1 MPLPLACCPG
11 REHLPSPSP
20 PPSPAPPRGSLA
32 RFLRST
38 RLPGLRYLSWRPP
51 SRARRLL
58 WALAVL
64 ACLGLLCTWCSDRV
78 RYLQGHPVHTRAH
91 LAYALRRRFPA
102 VTLCNNNPVRFPR
115 LTRPDL
121 YSVGQWLG
129 LARPDRSLVPALLEA
144 LPEPRRRW
152 LGRLANY
159 SRFLPPRPSERTME
173 SFFHRLGHQ
182 IEDMLL
188 ACRFRRQPCG
198 PEHFAPVY
206 TRYGKCYTFNGDR
219 RNPRV
224 ARQGG
229 MGNGLEI
236 MLDIQQEEYLPI
248 WRETNETSFEAGIR
262 VQIHSQDEPP
272 YIHQLGFGV
281 SPGFQTF
288 VSCQEQRLTYLPQPW
303 GSCRASVPGEQTLPG
318 YETYSIAACRLQC
331 EKEAVV
337 HSCHCRMVHM
347 PGNESICSPNVYIE
361 CADHTLDMVVE
372 DTRELCSCPTPCN
385 LTRYGKEI
393 SMVRIPN
400 KGSARYLARKYNRNE
415 TYIRENFL
423 VLDIFFEA
431 LNYEAI
437 EQKKAY
443 DLAGLLGD
451 IGGQMGLF
459 IGASILTVLEILDY
473 MYEALSGAP
482 GAAPGSAL

>member
-198 PEHFAPVY
+198 PEHFAPV
-206 TRYGKCYTFNGDR
+206 
-219 RNPRV
+219 
-224 ARQGG
+224 
-229 MGNGLEI
+229 
-236 MLDIQQEEYLPI
+236 
-248 WRETNETSFEAGIR
+248 
-262 VQIHSQDEPP
+262 
-272 YIHQLGFGV
+272 
-281 SPGFQTF
+281 
-288 VSCQEQRLTYLPQPW
+288 
-303 GSCRASVPGEQTLPG
+303 SCRAPSGTGAGAGSAPARGARGLVPFSAAHGPGETPRVLGGSGVLVPGLGAVGISPG
-318 YETYSIAACRLQC
+318 L
-331 EKEAVV
+331 
-337 HSCHCRMVHM
+337 
-347 PGNESICSPNVYIE
+347 
-361 CADHTLDMVVE
+361 
-372 DTRELCSCPTPCN
+372 
-385 LTRYGKEI
+385 
-393 SMVRIPN
+393 
-400 KGSARYLARKYNRNE
+400 
-415 TYIRENFL
+415 
-423 VLDIFFEA
+423 
-431 LNYEAI
+431 
-437 EQKKAY
+437 
-443 DLAGLLGD
+443 
-451 IGGQMGLF
+451 
-459 IGASILTVLEILDY
+459 
-473 MYEALSGAP
+473 
-482 GAAPGSAL
+482 